1 MKERIILYA
10 EEGRILTDGA
20 IYVKQI
26 FLAEG
31 EDKSA
36 YYEVPEAEA
45 VCAMEN
51 TTKEEELDR
60 G

>member
-51 TTKEEELDR
+51 TTKEEE
-60 G
+60 